1 MTSYDVASIIRQAL
15 SLGQEDPAATD
26 GVIFKDADPAKL
38 TRQCD
43 FAKCGQH
50 NMTAGGGNGIM
61 QYVDDS
67 CGVAGGIGCEGA
79 AGDETAGA
87 AYIYVIL

>member
-15 SLGQEDPAATD
+15 SLGQEAPAAAD

-38 TRQCD
+38 TGQCD

-50 NMTAGGGNGIM
+50 NLIAGGGGGIM

-79 AGDETAGA
+79 AGDETAGPA
-87 AYIYVIL
+87 QIYLIL